1 MNPCPEYAALLD
13 LYADGE
19 LTAEETARVAEHL
32 TRCPGCAAYVDD
44 ILTIRAAFPDVEDT
58 PVPEDFSRRVMEAV
72 AAHPRTT
79 PQKRRPWLRAALPLA
94 ACLAVAILLQSGT
107 LQRLIPAGAGSS
119 SDTAAGAAMTENTT
133 EAGWDGAADMADGGA
148 AAEESASLPRL
159 SDDADGAAPEETVPP
174 EEAAEVT
181 PEVTAE
187 VTPEVTAEEAPEV
200 TAEEAPEAAAEEAP
214 GEAAEDVP
222 AGEKDAAGPQLFTAS
237 AAAPD
242 LTLTAR
248 EAGTLLEAY
257 APVSETDTQRLYQLT
272 APEYAAL
279 LTALDDAGIAWS
291 GTAPDTAETF
301 LVAVTP

>member
-19 LTAEETARVAEHL
+19 LTAEETARVAQHL

-72 AAHPRTT
+72 AAHPRTA

-107 LQRLIPAGAGSS
+107 LQRLIPAGAGTS

-174 EEAAEVT
+174 EEAAEIT
-181 PEVTAE
+181 
-187 VTPEVTAEEAPEV
+187 PEV

-222 AGEKDAAGPQLFTAS
+222 AVEKDAAGPQLFTAS

-291 GTAPDTAETF
+291 GAAPDTAETF

>member
-1 MNPCPEYAALLD
+1 MSPCPEYAALLD

-72 AAHPRTT
+72 AAHPRTA

-119 SDTAAGAAMTENTT
+119 SDTAAGAAMTENST
-133 EAGWDGAADMADGGA
+133 EAGWDA

-174 EEAAEVT
+174 EEATEIT
-181 PEVTAE
+181 
-187 VTPEVTAEEAPEV
+187 PEV

-222 AGEKDAAGPQLFTAS
+222 AVEKDAAGPQLFTAS

-257 APVSETDTQRLYQLT
+257 APVSETNTQRLYQLT

>member
-19 LTAEETARVAEHL
+19 LTAEETARVAQHL

-72 AAHPRTT
+72 AAHPRTA

-107 LQRLIPAGAGSS
+107 LQRLIPAGAGTS

-174 EEAAEVT
+174 EEATEIT
-181 PEVTAE
+181 
-187 VTPEVTAEEAPEV
+187 PEV

-222 AGEKDAAGPQLFTAS
+222 AVEKDAAGPQLFTAS

>member
-72 AAHPRTT
+72 AAHPRTA

-187 VTPEVTAEEAPEV
+187 
-200 TAEEAPEAAAEEAP
+200 EAP

-222 AGEKDAAGPQLFTAS
+222 AVEKDAAGPQLFTAS

-257 APVSETDTQRLYQLT
+257 APVSETNTQRLYQLT

>member
-1 MNPCPEYAALLD
+1 MSPCPEYAALLD

-72 AAHPRTT
+72 AAHPRTA

-107 LQRLIPAGAGSS
+107 LQRLIPAGAGTS

-174 EEAAEVT
+174 EEATEIT
-181 PEVTAE
+181 
-187 VTPEVTAEEAPEV
+187 PEV

-222 AGEKDAAGPQLFTAS
+222 AVEKDAAGPQLFTAS